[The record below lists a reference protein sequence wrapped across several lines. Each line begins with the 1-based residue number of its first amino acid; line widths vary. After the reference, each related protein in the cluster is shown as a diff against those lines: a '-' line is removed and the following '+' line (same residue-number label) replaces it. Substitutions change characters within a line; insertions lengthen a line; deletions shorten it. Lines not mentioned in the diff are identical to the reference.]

1 MFPSETNR
9 KPTQKGL
16 FEIGDFD
23 LLTLRLPE
31 AAHCHHQEMYNT
43 GRRVKGRDTMELQT
57 MQLMAGSI
65 SSLFFISSN
74 LPMLWKVYKTKSL
87 RSYSFINILFNN
99 IGDAVY
105 WLYIG
110 SLPIGPIWVMHAFY
124 TVTSMLMLIGYIRYE
139 YHKPTRP
146 TLQPT

>member
-1 MFPSETNR
+1 MT
-9 KPTQKGL
+9 GL
-16 FEIGDFD
+16 FYFPYLPPRYFD

-31 AAHCHHQEMYNT
+31 AAHCQHQEMYTT
-43 GRRVKGRDTMELQT
+43 GRRVKGRGMMELQT

-110 SLPIGPIWVMHAFY
+110 SLPIGPI
-124 TVTSMLMLIGYIRYE
+124 
-139 YHKPTRP
+139 
-146 TLQPT
+146 